1 MLIRAVI
8 FDLGNTLMYPVAAD
22 LWPEVIK
29 RGNQALMDYLCN
41 LNILT
46 DCDNF
51 MFEFNQRLHQYYD
64 ARDKQMIETSTFLVL
79 KELLAE
85 KGYADVSDAII
96 RGSLDAH
103 YAITQKNWQLEEDAI
118 DCLTSLKKQ
127 NYLLGIVSNAGD
139 HRDVVQLVE
148 RFNLAPFFEFVLT
161 SAGCGYRKPHP
172 KIFQLALEMVNA
184 RAGEVAFVGDTLRAD
199 ILGANQAGMYSI
211 WITRRTDTP
220 PDDTLPV
227 IPEAIIKSLAE
238 LPVLLRDLELG
249 LRSWNRW

>member
-1 MLIRAVI
+1 
-8 FDLGNTLMYPVAAD
+8 
-22 LWPEVIK
+22 
-29 RGNQALMDYLCN
+29 MDYLCN

-172 KIFQLALEMVNA
+172 KIFQLALEMINA